1 MYKDYSKY
9 QTSDFLSDDY
19 FVESMLRPDN
29 QSEVFW
35 KKLIDNQQVEV
46 NEFISAYMMLISL
59 HENKPEV
66 PEERIEIIWDKIIRS
81 IKSKQK
87 RRKRY
92 QIIRY
97 MAIACSIAGII
108 VFYLFNSNKPIQ
120 TQSILD
126 YANER
131 KIHTKD
137 LSDKIQLL
145 AENEKVEVEGVEAEL
160 EYNADGSLKINNHSR
175 IESKID
181 ESNKSNVETKKKV
194 TKYNELRVPY
204 GKRAFLTLS
213 DGTTIWVNTGTT
225 VIYPVVFADEIREI
239 FVDGEIYADVFHDKK
254 RPFIIKTN
262 QVDVKVLGTVLNL
275 TAYKDDNNT
284 NVVLVSGLVDVKPRN
299 GKSTIIHPNQ
309 MISYS
314 PQATTLTTV
323 NVEHF
328 TSWKDGVYIFKNE
341 PIEKI
346 LLRLARYYNVT
357 MKLPQNPSGISCSG
371 KLELKDDLTQLLNGL
386 SEITSLNFGVNN
398 NEYKISFTSD

>member
-9 QTSDFLSDDY
+9 QTSDFLTDDY

-35 KKLIDNQQVEV
+35 KKLIDNQQVDV
-46 NEFISAYMMLISL
+46 NEFISAYMMLKSL
-59 HENKPEV
+59 HKNKPDV
-66 PEERIEIIWDKIIRS
+66 PDERVDIIWGKIIRS
-81 IKSKQK
+81 INSKQK
-87 RRKRY
+87 RKNRY
-92 QIIRY
+92 RIVRY
-97 MAIACSIAGII
+97 MAIACSIAGIV
-108 VFYLFNSNKPIQ
+108 VFYLLNTSKPIQ
-120 TQSILD
+120 NQSILD

-131 KIHTKD
+131 NIHTKD

-145 AENEKVEVEGVEAEL
+145 ADDQKVDVDGVEAEL
-160 EYNADGSLKINNHSR
+160 EYHSDGSLKINKHSR
-175 IESKID
+175 IEKKVD
-181 ESNKSNVETKKKV
+181 ESKNSIVEKKHKV

-213 DGTTIWVNTGTT
+213 DGTMIWVNTGTT
-225 VIYPVVFADEIREI
+225 VIYPVVFTDEVREI
-239 FVDGEIYADVFHDKK
+239 FVDGEIYADIFHDKS

-275 TAYKDDNNT
+275 TAYRDDSNT

-309 MISYS
+309 MMSYS
-314 PQATTLTTV
+314 DQATTLTTV

-328 TSWKDGVYIFKNE
+328 TSWKDGVYMFKNE

-398 NEYKISFTSD
+398 NEYKISFAGK